1 MSVTVTTS
9 VYPRERHHSRMPAN
23 MRRVTWWR
31 PPRPFRCVVVST
43 QKRELSIIR
52 VRVKRLLR
60 DELREHGQ
68 KHRLTH
74 GGEKASTADYF
85 ILCRDS
91 EYVDGME
98 IVELVALLAIARGDL
113 PTQAFIEDL
122 RAERKHLVEEVPG
135 AARTAI
141 LNGNHHHQSS
151 SSVYWRRSATTEDAS
166 RGAKMLLKFRHV
178 DSRGREIFPDRRDVR
193 LVGE

>member
-1 MSVTVTTS
+1 MVQ
-9 VYPRERHHSRMPAN
+9 PAAALSLDC
-23 MRRVTWWR
+23 
-31 PPRPFRCVVVST
+31 CVDAEA
-43 QKRELSIIR
+43 RALDHLC
-52 VRVKRLLR
+52 VRVKRLVR

-74 GGEKASTADYF
+74 GGEKASTADHV

-91 EYVDGME
+91 EYVGGIK

-122 RAERKHLVEEVPG
+122 RAQRKHLVEEVPG
-135 AARTAI
+135 LARTAT

-151 SSVYWRRSATTEDAS
+151 SSVYWRRSATTEDAVA
-166 RGAKMLLKFRHV
+166 RGKNAP
-178 DSRGREIFPDRRDVR
+178 EISPRRF
-193 LVGE
+193 